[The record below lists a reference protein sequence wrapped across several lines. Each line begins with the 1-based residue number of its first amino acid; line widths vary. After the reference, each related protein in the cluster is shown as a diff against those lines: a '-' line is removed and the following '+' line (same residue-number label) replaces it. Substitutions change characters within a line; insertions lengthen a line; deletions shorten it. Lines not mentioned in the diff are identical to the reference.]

1 MSVSQEAQT
10 QAVEQERYRGDKAI
24 QIVLLAL
31 LSIALTVGIV
41 GLIILLRDTAVP
53 LPVYF
58 TASADGALFPEKP
71 LDQPS
76 LETNELLNW
85 VTEAMMESNTFNFID
100 YGSVIDAASV
110 YYTKEGYESYKN
122 TLNNTNILET
132 VIQQKYVLKAT
143 AMDAPQ
149 LLLEKPFAGR
159 YMWKIKIPMQ
169 FRYQNVKTDFSNLID
184 ITLIVMR
191 VPTTQA
197 PNGVLILKYDL
208 EVKVLGG

>member
-1 MSVSQEAQT
+1 MSVSEEAQT
-10 QAVEQERYRGDKAI
+10 QAVEQERYLEDKSI
-24 QIVLLAL
+24 QILFLAL
-31 LSIALTVGIV
+31 LSIALAVGVV

-53 LPVYF
+53 PPVYF
-58 TASADGALFPEKP
+58 TSSANGALFPEKP

-85 VTEAMMESNTFNFID
+85 ITEAMMESNTFNFID
-100 YGSVIDAASV
+100 SSTVIDAASV
-110 YYTKEGYESYKN
+110 YYTKEGFESYKN
-122 TLNNTNILET
+122 ALDNAGIPAT
-132 VIQQKYVLKAT
+132 VIEKKYVLKAT

-169 FRYQNVKTDFSNLID
+169 FRYQNVRTDFSNVVEV
-184 ITLIVMR
+184 TLIVMR

-208 EVKVLGG
+208 EVKALGG